1 MNIKYHCIV
10 FEQNDF
16 LKNQVIE
23 ELLREKSFYCISKN
37 IPNDFWIVLN
47 PSFLKNNNFIEK
59 ISKTNYFKKFNIEKS
74 YFAVLVSPNLEFI
87 NWIKLRLGY
96 FEDITNIDNKKNFK
110 SDGVYI
116 EIVNNNNEKLLSNN
130 YLALTPEILT
140 ERFQSVG

>member
-1 MNIKYHCIV
+1 MIIKYHCIV

-16 LKNQVIE
+16 FKNQVIE
-23 ELLREKSFYCISKN
+23 ELLRERSSYYLNKN
-37 IPNDFWIVLN
+37 ISNDFWIILN
-47 PSFLKNNNFIEK
+47 PNFLKNNLFLEK

-74 YFAVLVSPNLEFI
+74 FFAVLISPNLEFI

-96 FEDITNIDNKKNFK
+96 FEDINNNIQKNFK
-110 SDGVYI
+110 SDGVYL
-116 EIVNNNNEKLLSNN
+116 EITNSNNEKLLSNN

>member
-23 ELLREKSFYCISKN
+23 ELLREKSSYCISKN

-59 ISKTNYFKKFNIEKS
+59 ISKTNYFKKFNIKKS
-74 YFAVLVSPNLEFI
+74 YFAVLISPNLEFI

-116 EIVNNNNEKLLSNN
+116 EIVNSNNEKLLSNN